1 MRRYIVQRVLAII
14 PVVAIVSVI
23 TFSLIHVVP
32 GDPATILGGDQ
43 ATEADIERIKARMGL
58 DKPIY
63 EQFAIWFWNLLQGDL
78 GVSPASKYPVG
89 KQIVQRLPP
98 TISIGIYALV
108 VQALVALPLGVLS
121 AWKANSWVDRS
132 SMVFAVLA
140 FSIPVFWLEYNL
152 IYLLA
157 VKVPWFPA
165 LGYEPLTEGVGPWL
179 RSITLPSVCVGLIS
193 AGLVARVTRSAMLEV
208 LNADYIRTAKSK
220 GLSDTVVLIRHA
232 LRSAAVPIMTIL
244 GLSLAGM
251 IGGLVISEQVFAIP
265 GMGRLIVD
273 AVSNRDFPVIQG
285 VLLIIA
291 LSYVVINLVIDL
303 VYVYMDPR
311 IRY

>member
-1 MRRYIVQRVLAII
+1 MRRYIIQRVLAIF

-23 TFSLIHVVP
+23 TFSLIHIVP

-43 ATEADIERIKARMGL
+43 ATPADIARIEARMGL

-63 EQFAIWFWNLLQGDL
+63 EQFAIWFGNLLQGDL

-108 VQALVALPLGVLS
+108 VQAAVALPLGVLS
-121 AWKANSWVDRS
+121 AWKANSWIDRAC
-132 SMVFAVLA
+132 MVFAVLA

-157 VKVPWFPA
+157 VKLPWFPA
-165 LGYEPLTEGVGPWL
+165 LGYEPLSEGVLPWL
-179 RSITLPSVCVGLIS
+179 RSITLPSVCVGLIA

-208 LNADYIRTAKSK
+208 LNADYIRTARSK
-220 GLSDTVVLIRHA
+220 GLSDRAVLIRHA
-232 LRSAAVPIMTIL
+232 LKSAAVPIMTIL

-265 GMGRLIVD
+265 GMGRLVVD

-303 VYVYMDPR
+303 VYVYLDPR

>member
-1 MRRYIVQRVLAII
+1 MRRYIIQRVLAIF

-23 TFSLIHVVP
+23 TFSLIHIVP

-43 ATEADIERIKARMGL
+43 ATPADIARIEARMGL

-63 EQFAIWFWNLLQGDL
+63 EQFAIWFGNLLQGDL

-98 TISIGIYALV
+98 TISIGIYALI
-108 VQALVALPLGVLS
+108 VQAAVALPLGVLS
-121 AWKANSWVDRS
+121 AWKANSWIDRAC
-132 SMVFAVLA
+132 MVFAVLA

-157 VKVPWFPA
+157 VKLSWFPA
-165 LGYEPLTEGVGPWL
+165 LGYEPLSEGVLPWL
-179 RSITLPSVCVGLIS
+179 RSITLPSVCVGLIA

-208 LNADYIRTAKSK
+208 LNADYIRTARSK
-220 GLSDTVVLIRHA
+220 GLSDRAVLIRHA
-232 LRSAAVPIMTIL
+232 LKSAAVPIMTIL

-303 VYVYMDPR
+303 VYVYLDPR

>member
-1 MRRYIVQRVLAII
+1 M
-14 PVVAIVSVI
+14 VAIVSVI
-23 TFSLIHVVP
+23 TFSLIHIVP

-43 ATEADIERIKARMGL
+43 ATAADIERIKARMGL

-63 EQFAIWFWNLLQGDL
+63 EQFAIWFTNLLQGDL

-89 KQIVQRLPP
+89 KQILQRLPP
-98 TISIGIYALV
+98 TISIGIYALL
-108 VQALVALPLGVLS
+108 VQAAVALPLGVVS
-121 AWKANSWVDRS
+121 AWKANSWMDRA

-157 VKVPWFPA
+157 VKVAWFPA
-165 LGYEPLTEGVGPWL
+165 LGYEPLTAGVLPWL

-208 LNADYIRTAKSK
+208 LNADYIRTARSK
-220 GLSDTVVLIRHA
+220 GLSESAVLIRHA

-244 GLSLAGM
+244 GLSLASM

-291 LSYVVINLVIDL
+291 LSYVVVNLVIDL
-303 VYVYMDPR
+303 VYVYLDPR